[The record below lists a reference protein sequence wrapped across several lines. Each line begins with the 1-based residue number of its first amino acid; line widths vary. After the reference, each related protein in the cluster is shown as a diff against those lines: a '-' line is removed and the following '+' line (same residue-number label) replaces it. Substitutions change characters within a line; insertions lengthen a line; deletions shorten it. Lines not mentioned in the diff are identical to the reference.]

1 MKVIGLTGGIGAGKG
16 EVASILNSLGAK
28 VLDADKVGHSIY
40 EPNTEGWT
48 RVHSIFGDLV
58 VDHQS
63 GRIDRGKLAALVFD
77 DEQRR
82 IFLNEAIHPLIRI
95 EIERLIN
102 KHKTDGVEV
111 LVIEATLFFEAGW
124 QDIADEVWAISA
136 PKQVIIRRLK
146 EQRRLTNTEINK
158 RLAAQRT
165 DIWRKNR
172 SDVFINN
179 NTDLNDLRMKVIQV
193 WEKRILGSVKP

>member
-1 MKVIGLTGGIGAGKG
+1 
-16 EVASILNSLGAK
+16 
-28 VLDADKVGHSIY
+28 
-40 EPNTEGWT
+40 
-48 RVHSIFGDLV
+48 
-58 VDHQS
+58 
-63 GRIDRGKLAALVFD
+63 
-77 DEQRR
+77 
-82 IFLNEAIHPLIRI
+82 
-95 EIERLIN
+95 
-102 KHKTDGVEV
+102 
-111 LVIEATLFFEAGW
+111 W